1 MKCNQ
6 CRFEHCS
13 SNENGTVFY
22 CELFGEDI
30 PKEFA
35 TYDGC
40 NLMLNEAKKLCE
52 LFNDCM
58 RTYYD
63 SLYKYY
69 AIGEELTKEQQ
80 ADIDRIEK
88 ERDLAD
94 KKYNNYY
101 DVLLSRR
108 EKE

>member
-1 MKCNQ
+1 
-6 CRFEHCS
+6 
-13 SNENGTVFY
+13 
-22 CELFGEDI
+22 
-30 PKEFA
+30 
-35 TYDGC
+35 
-40 NLMLNEAKKLCE
+40 MLEVKKLKDFMNE
-52 LFNDCM
+52 
-58 RTYYD
+58 R
-63 SLYKYY
+63 SIK
-69 AIGEELTKEQQ
+69 AGEELTKEQQ

>member
-1 MKCNQ
+1 
-6 CRFEHCS
+6 
-13 SNENGTVFY
+13 
-22 CELFGEDI
+22 
-30 PKEFA
+30 
-35 TYDGC
+35 
-40 NLMLNEAKKLCE
+40 
-52 LFNDCM
+52 M

-80 ADIDRIEK
+80 ADIDRIKK
-88 ERDLAD
+88 EHDLAY